1 MNKTVPFLL
10 VSHTSEPVFV
20 SLLPVRLIFPLCKLP
35 HMNASRITSV
45 GVIPSPRLRLLLSC
59 LFRNLGPE
67 NCIPS
72 TMLAI
77 NTQLSGLIM
86 WNCGKFTWG
95 SGTNDIRVWPCFSEM
110 APAPAAGT
118 RRLPKKIWS
127 HSPPPPESTYF
138 LAALPPFSL
147 PTLFSISTLFCS

>member
-1 MNKTVPFLL
+1 
-10 VSHTSEPVFV
+10 
-20 SLLPVRLIFPLCKLP
+20 
-35 HMNASRITSV
+35 
-45 GVIPSPRLRLLLSC
+45 
-59 LFRNLGPE
+59 
-67 NCIPS
+67 
-72 TMLAI
+72 MLAI

-127 HSPPPPESTYF
+127 HFVPPPSMQP
-138 LAALPPFSL
+138 LPSPTSSLPNHLRPSPFPISPSLFPFSIPL
-147 PTLFSISTLFCS
+147 RPGFVYLSGFFHLFFCFSHTFSSWRKRDTHESLVNLHVYYHYISSFATCVTPEK